1 MFSSQNWEPK
11 SKRKPFSNTFSNIQS
26 KRSTHPAFQQ
36 SANLASFSSPN
47 GLENLSAFSCFI
59 SKFSM
64 IIYSKGKFFTTEQKK
79 TKPEKQINFI
89 SFQLTFNQEEYIQN
103 SNKIKNKINYFIQYD
118 LFSLF
123 PSGTAAIFPMLFVI
137 FF

>member
-1 MFSSQNWEPK
+1 
-11 SKRKPFSNTFSNIQS
+11 
-26 KRSTHPAFQQ
+26 
-36 SANLASFSSPN
+36 
-47 GLENLSAFSCFI
+47 
-59 SKFSM
+59 M
-64 IIYSKGKFFTTEQKK
+64 IIYSEGKFFTTEQKK

-89 SFQLTFNQEEYIQN
+89 PFQLTFNQEYIQN
-103 SNKIKNKINYFIQYD
+103 SNKIKNQINYFIQYD